1 MMVGVTPVLQIL
13 DGDPESLERRVSRAL
28 LGLGA
33 AATVSRFTL
42 WYTSRPPVYGAVIR
56 DVPAAA

>member
-1 MMVGVTPVLQIL
+1 VTPVLQIL
-13 DGDPESLERRVSRAL
+13 DEDRESLERRVSRAL
-28 LGLGA
+28 AGLGA

-56 DVPAAA
+56 DAAPA